1 VEEDCSGGKV
11 VTMVKFIYQI
21 NGTDFQS
28 EIDVDDWQ
36 DLDQDERLDL
46 LREHALGEVDDVLQI
61 DESSINDD

>member
-1 VEEDCSGGKV
+1 
-11 VTMVKFIYQI
+11 MVKFIYQI